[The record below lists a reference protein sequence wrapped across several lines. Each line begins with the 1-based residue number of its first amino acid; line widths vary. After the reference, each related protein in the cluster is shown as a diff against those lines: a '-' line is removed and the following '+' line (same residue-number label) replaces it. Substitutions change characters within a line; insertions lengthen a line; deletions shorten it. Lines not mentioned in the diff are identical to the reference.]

1 MPNCPK
7 CGRPMATVLR
17 RKGGKVQ
24 TYYEC
29 SVCRAEEKKETESDK
44 KAEEAKRCPTTTPSP
59 SSEARSP
66 K

>member
-1 MPNCPK
+1 
-7 CGRPMATVLR
+7 MATVLR